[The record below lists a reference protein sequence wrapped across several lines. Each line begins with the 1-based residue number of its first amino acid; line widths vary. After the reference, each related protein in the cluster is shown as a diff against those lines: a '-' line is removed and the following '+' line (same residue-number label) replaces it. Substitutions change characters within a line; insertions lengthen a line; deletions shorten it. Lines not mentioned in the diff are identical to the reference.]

1 MKKILAVLLLALS
14 FTINAGGLEKG
25 FAFVDELRAACKNID
40 GRQVCHV
47 VNKDLPKEKLQGYE
61 IVKNIRISRGMVNG
75 KVVLHAIRVN
85 ASGGEQ
91 VPLMPKGA
99 ATLTGISDAFFIVG
113 PIAAPVVAVLGA
125 AEVITL
131 LVDDDAGA
139 WVDKANQDT
148 LNFVNN
154 VGEAVIDTLNPWNW

>member
-1 MKKILAVLLLALS
+1 MRKILAVFLLALS
-14 FTINAGGLEKG
+14 FNINAGGLEKG

-47 VNKDLPKEKLQGYE
+47 VNKDITKEKLQGYE

-91 VPLMPKGA
+91 VPILPKGA
-99 ATLTGISDAFFIVG
+99 STLTGISDAIFIGG
-113 PIAAPVVAVLGA
+113 PIAFPVVAVLGA
-125 AEVITL
+125 AEVVTL

-139 WVDKANQDT
+139 WVDQANKDV
-148 LNFVNN
+148 LNFANN